1 MPEIMTTKELAKY
14 LKLHEI
20 TICKYAAEG
29 KIPAIRIGRVWRFD
43 KEAIDRW
50 ISGGEKKWRMGN
62 SEDERDLNLV
72 LNDKTGALLMLNK
85 EERKVI
91 KELLVMTI
99 YSESVRGYIEK
110 RLGDEYIKIAEKLL
124 ESMGGA

>member
-1 MPEIMTTKELAKY
+1 
-14 LKLHEI
+14 
-20 TICKYAAEG
+20 
-29 KIPAIRIGRVWRFD
+29 
-43 KEAIDRW
+43 
-50 ISGGEKKWRMGN
+50 MGN
-62 SEDERDLNLV
+62 SDDERDLNLV

-110 RLGDEYIKIAEKLL
+110 RLGDDYIKIAEKLL

>member
-1 MPEIMTTKELAKY
+1 
-14 LKLHEI
+14 
-20 TICKYAAEG
+20 
-29 KIPAIRIGRVWRFD
+29 
-43 KEAIDRW
+43 
-50 ISGGEKKWRMGN
+50 MGN
-62 SEDERDLNLV
+62 SEDDRDLNLV

-110 RLGDEYIKIAEKLL
+110 RLGDDYIKIAEKLL

>member
-1 MPEIMTTKELAKY
+1 
-14 LKLHEI
+14 
-20 TICKYAAEG
+20 
-29 KIPAIRIGRVWRFD
+29 
-43 KEAIDRW
+43 
-50 ISGGEKKWRMGN
+50 MGN

-110 RLGDEYIKIAEKLL
+110 RLGDDYIKIAEKLL
-124 ESMGGA
+124 ESMGGR

>member
-1 MPEIMTTKELAKY
+1 
-14 LKLHEI
+14 
-20 TICKYAAEG
+20 
-29 KIPAIRIGRVWRFD
+29 
-43 KEAIDRW
+43 
-50 ISGGEKKWRMGN
+50 MGN
-62 SEDERDLNLV
+62 SDDERDLNLV

-110 RLGDEYIKIAEKLL
+110 RLGDDYIKVAKKLL

>member
-1 MPEIMTTKELAKY
+1 
-14 LKLHEI
+14 
-20 TICKYAAEG
+20 
-29 KIPAIRIGRVWRFD
+29 
-43 KEAIDRW
+43 
-50 ISGGEKKWRMGN
+50 
-62 SEDERDLNLV
+62 
-72 LNDKTGALLMLNK
+72 MLNK

>member
-1 MPEIMTTKELAKY
+1 
-14 LKLHEI
+14 
-20 TICKYAAEG
+20 
-29 KIPAIRIGRVWRFD
+29 
-43 KEAIDRW
+43 
-50 ISGGEKKWRMGN
+50 MGN

-110 RLGDEYIKIAEKLL
+110 RLGDDYIKIAEKLL

>member
-1 MPEIMTTKELAKY
+1 
-14 LKLHEI
+14 
-20 TICKYAAEG
+20 
-29 KIPAIRIGRVWRFD
+29 
-43 KEAIDRW
+43 
-50 ISGGEKKWRMGN
+50 MGN
-62 SEDERDLNLV
+62 SEDDRDLNLV

-110 RLGDEYIKIAEKLL
+110 RLGDDYIKIAEKLL
-124 ESMGGA
+124 ESMGGR

>member
-1 MPEIMTTKELAKY
+1 
-14 LKLHEI
+14 
-20 TICKYAAEG
+20 
-29 KIPAIRIGRVWRFD
+29 
-43 KEAIDRW
+43 
-50 ISGGEKKWRMGN
+50 MGN

-99 YSESVRGYIEK
+99 YSESVRGYTETHQEGY
-110 RLGDEYIKIAEKLL
+110 R
-124 ESMGGA
+124 S

>member
-1 MPEIMTTKELAKY
+1 
-14 LKLHEI
+14 
-20 TICKYAAEG
+20 
-29 KIPAIRIGRVWRFD
+29 
-43 KEAIDRW
+43 
-50 ISGGEKKWRMGN
+50 MGN
-62 SEDERDLNLV
+62 SDDERDLNLV

>member
-1 MPEIMTTKELAKY
+1 
-14 LKLHEI
+14 
-20 TICKYAAEG
+20 
-29 KIPAIRIGRVWRFD
+29 
-43 KEAIDRW
+43 
-50 ISGGEKKWRMGN
+50 MGN